1 MGFVDGSSVGREV
14 SYVDCL
20 PVYVKELIAGGAAG
34 AFAKTAV
41 APLERIKILLQTRTE
56 GFHSLGVYQSLKK
69 LLKHE
74 GVLGFYKGNGASVL
88 RIVPYAAL
96 HFMTY
101 EQYRGWILDNYTSLG
116 TGPVI
121 DLLAGSAAGGT
132 AVLSTYPLDLARTKL
147 AYQVVD
153 TRGSFK
159 NGTRNTHLKP
169 AYIGIKNV
177 LESVYKE
184 GGVRALYRGV
194 GPTLIG
200 ILPYAGLK
208 FYIYEELK
216 RHVPEEHQKSIVM
229 RLSCGALAGLLGQT
243 FTYPLDVVR
252 RQMQV
257 EHLQP
262 LVQGGTRYRSTLDGL
277 STIVRNHGW
286 TQLFSGLS
294 INYIKIVPSV
304 AIGFTAYDMMKS
316 WLNVPPRQKPQ
327 PTAAAFLFGLGGCSA
342 CVWLQGGNCNLCMRV
357 GAVCGCRVV
366 GLPSGLRSFLTSTTW
381 SGILYLSPLQERLPG
396 VVGYLHQLPSG
407 FKKAHWSII
416 FWSCLCVG
424 SFVILHVNPI
434 GLAGFL
440 YSKNKEGSFCLAFF
454 GFCLRLKA
462 LAGVGAQSAWF
473 GLFGLVC
480 PLVLICCRGFLD
492 GDFVTV

>member
-1 MGFVDGSSVGREV
+1 MDPSQGSTLKTNVAEFVDGSPASF
-14 SYVDCL
+14 VDCM

-56 GFHSLGVYQSLKK
+56 GFHSQGVFQSLRK
-69 LLKHE
+69 LMKHE

-101 EQYRGWILDNYTSLG
+101 EQYRCWILNNYSSLG
-116 TGPVI
+116 TGPFI

-132 AVLSTYPLDLARTKL
+132 AVLCTYPLDLARTKL
-147 AYQVVD
+147 AYQVAG
-153 TRGSFK
+153 TGASFG
-159 NGTRNTHLKP
+159 NGIRSLHTQPVYH
-169 AYIGIKNV
+169 GIKDV
-177 LESVYKE
+177 FRSVYME

-216 RHVPEEHQKSIVM
+216 TRVPEEHQKSIVM

-257 EHLQP
+257 QGLQSSMRQAEP
-262 LVQGGTRYRSTLDGL
+262 VRGTIQGL
-277 STIVRNHGW
+277 STIVRNQGW
-286 TQLFSGLS
+286 QQLFAGLS
-294 INYIKIVPSV
+294 INYVKIVPSV

-316 WLNVPPRQKPQ
+316 WLRVPPREK
-327 PTAAAFLFGLGGCSA
+327 S
-342 CVWLQGGNCNLCMRV
+342 
-357 GAVCGCRVV
+357 
-366 GLPSGLRSFLTSTTW
+366 RSVS
-381 SGILYLSPLQERLPG
+381 
-396 VVGYLHQLPSG
+396 
-407 FKKAHWSII
+407 
-416 FWSCLCVG
+416 
-424 SFVILHVNPI
+424 
-434 GLAGFL
+434 
-440 YSKNKEGSFCLAFF
+440 
-454 GFCLRLKA
+454 
-462 LAGVGAQSAWF
+462 
-473 GLFGLVC
+473 
-480 PLVLICCRGFLD
+480 
-492 GDFVTV
+492 

>member
-1 MGFVDGSSVGREV
+1 MGSSSPRSTLSSNVAGFVDGSSARGEV
-14 SYVDCL
+14 SYIDTL

-69 LLKHE
+69 VLKHE
-74 GVLGFYKGNGASVL
+74 GVAGFYKGNGASVF

-101 EQYRGWILDNYTSLG
+101 EQYRGLILDNYSVLG
-116 TGPVI
+116 TGPVV

-132 AVLSTYPLDLARTKL
+132 AVLCTYPLDLARTKL

-153 TRGSFK
+153 ARKSYG
-159 NGTRNTHLKP
+159 NGARSLHTQPH
-169 AYIGIKNV
+169 YSGIKNV
-177 LESVYKE
+177 IGSVYKE
-184 GGVRALYRGV
+184 GGVRGLYRGV

-208 FYIYEELK
+208 FYVYEELK
-216 RHVPEEHQKSIVM
+216 RHVPEEHQKSIMM
-229 RLSCGALAGLLGQT
+229 RLSCGALAGLFGQT

-262 LVQGGTRYRSTLDGL
+262 STNSGARYRNTREGL
-277 STIVRNHGW
+277 KIIIRDQGW
-286 TQLFSGLS
+286 RQLFAGLS

-316 WLNVPPRQKPQ
+316 WLRIPPRQK
-327 PTAAAFLFGLGGCSA
+327 SA
-342 CVWLQGGNCNLCMRV
+342 
-357 GAVCGCRVV
+357 
-366 GLPSGLRSFLTSTTW
+366 
-381 SGILYLSPLQERLPG
+381 
-396 VVGYLHQLPSG
+396 
-407 FKKAHWSII
+407 
-416 FWSCLCVG
+416 
-424 SFVILHVNPI
+424 
-434 GLAGFL
+434 
-440 YSKNKEGSFCLAFF
+440 
-454 GFCLRLKA
+454 
-462 LAGVGAQSAWF
+462 SASSS
-473 GLFGLVC
+473 
-480 PLVLICCRGFLD
+480 
-492 GDFVTV
+492 